1 MIPREQSLSIDRLIE
16 KVVVPLRS
24 PQSILSPFIL
34 GTHGTWAHPPHIHSG
49 DSTTP
54 CDTRTAS
61 RLLYSEYFTSIFMVR
76 NRVWPWPN
84 STCILCTAASIG
96 IWTLSKCFSSPSLE
110 QPLANPKPF
119 YVLHNFHSGI
129 VTAGPLFVGT
139 LPSCRGSCRARRFP
153 ARVRRGTDMC
163 LWHVALCTI
172 HAASR
177 SWLASG
183 QDSRQLL
190 SPLSPIKESPI
201 FASLCDTH

>member
-61 RLLYSEYFTSIFMVR
+61 RLLYSEYFTSILMVR

-139 LPSCRGSCRARRFP
+139 LPSCRGSCPRAPLSCSGTAGYRHVP
-153 ARVRRGTDMC
+153 LARCPLHDPC
-163 LWHVALCTI
+163 SKPLVASIRT
-172 HAASR
+172 
-177 SWLASG
+177 G
-183 QDSRQLL
+183 QPTATL
-190 SPLSPIKESPI
+190 SPLSDQRV
-201 FASLCDTH
+201 ADLCVPL